1 MAESPLSHKS
11 SDADFYRWLNDP
23 AGEKAKLE
31 AERDRY
37 REALRAIR
45 DEQTDEG
52 DLNWQTA
59 NAALT
64 AWGN

>member
-1 MAESPLSHKS
+1 MFEVPGNRLRELRDAET
-11 SDADFYRWLNDP
+11 
-23 AGEKAKLE
+23 
-31 AERDRY
+31 ERDRY
-37 REALRAIR
+37 REALRVIR

-59 NAALT
+59 NAALA